1 MITAR
6 ERKILLFL
14 LQTEERVTAREV
26 AEVLGVSI
34 RTIHRDLKGVEKIL
48 YDYHLKLEKKAGTGI
63 RIQGEEADKKKLERL
78 LSASAPKDYTQEE
91 RQALILTM
99 LLEAKEPVKQIA
111 LANELDVTL
120 ATVSNDLD
128 ELEEMLS
135 DFHLTLIRKRGYGV
149 EIEGEEA
156 NKRSAITFLISKYM
170 DPFSFISLLKENIQ
184 NNQVPV
190 ISNQLLGLVNP
201 RKLQLIEEA
210 VQSASSDLPY
220 ELADSAYVGLVVHL
234 ALAME
239 RLQKGEAIK
248 FEQKYLQQIQ
258 GTKEFSIA
266 EKIIRELRASL
277 NIDIPDDEI
286 GYITMHLRGAKLR
299 EDKYYLLEAESPG
312 LAYQVKQLIA
322 YVNERVHVDISGNS
336 QLLNDLVTHL
346 NPAIYRMQNEMKIT
360 NPMIDQIKQDYHH
373 LFELVAEAV
382 EVIFPDIQFP
392 DDEIGY
398 LVLHF
403 AAAILKDENLNAL
416 VICSSGIG
424 SAKILATKLMKY
436 VPEIKQIENKSLFE
450 VERKDMDKYDVI
462 ISTIPLKEL
471 DKKDYIVVSPMLNQ
485 AEVHQIKKSIRK
497 KKLNVKNKQ
506 HKKSSNDALME
517 LETLKFYTDAILNLL
532 HSFYVEEIRE
542 TDSVLLAICRDVEKR
557 RRIKNMENLFR
568 QLREREKKGGL
579 GVPGTKLVLY
589 HTRSEDVFSIH
600 FSIYSLKHPLKV
612 KGMNEEEMDV
622 TTALLMLA
630 PKTARQEE
638 LDILSHLSSLVIQEE
653 KAVNLFHSGDE
664 EAIKQ
669 YLAERF
675 QLFLHDKKL

>member
-1 MITAR
+1 
-6 ERKILLFL
+6 
-14 LQTEERVTAREV
+14 
-26 AEVLGVSI
+26 
-34 RTIHRDLKGVEKIL
+34 
-48 YDYHLKLEKKAGTGI
+48 
-63 RIQGEEADKKKLERL
+63 
-78 LSASAPKDYTQEE
+78 
-91 RQALILTM
+91 
-99 LLEAKEPVKQIA
+99 
-111 LANELDVTL
+111 
-120 ATVSNDLD
+120 
-128 ELEEMLS
+128 
-135 DFHLTLIRKRGYGV
+135 
-149 EIEGEEA
+149 
-156 NKRSAITFLISKYM
+156 
-170 DPFSFISLLKENIQ
+170 
-184 NNQVPV
+184 
-190 ISNQLLGLVNP
+190 
-201 RKLQLIEEA
+201 
-210 VQSASSDLPY
+210 
-220 ELADSAYVGLVVHL
+220 
-234 ALAME
+234 
-239 RLQKGEAIK
+239 
-248 FEQKYLQQIQ
+248 
-258 GTKEFSIA
+258 
-266 EKIIRELRASL
+266 
-277 NIDIPDDEI
+277 
-286 GYITMHLRGAKLR
+286 
-299 EDKYYLLEAESPG
+299 
-312 LAYQVKQLIA
+312 A

-471 DKKDYIVVSPMLNQ
+471 DKKDYIVVAAMLKQ

-497 KKLNVKNKQ
+497 KKLNVKNNQ
-506 HKKSSNDALME
+506 HKKSSDDGLME

-532 HSFYVEEIRE
+532 HSFNVEEIRE

-612 KGMNEEEMDV
+612 KGMNEDEMDV